1 MSPGRRRY
9 KDMEGFLIRGWNPIV
24 PGWRWLY
31 SRAPISDRPEWL
43 GFPHRARRCPAGG
56 SPFSSPGCR
65 SCRYMEM
72 FLNRGWGAIIP
83 GCGEIVG
90 FPRGVTPTARAA
102 RPHWPRV
109 GGRCASA
116 RLGLG
121 PTVGTTTHVTQETNA
136 DYRVS
141 RVSAQQCENRG
152 SMTMLRDVSG
162 PFLVVVWISD
172 RFGGLFDAGDRVIY
186 CRTMWVLRRA
196 CGFRA

>member
-1 MSPGRRRY
+1 M
-9 KDMEGFLIRGWNPIV
+9 KCFLIRGWDTIV

-31 SRAPISDRPEWL
+31 SRAPSDQRWV
-43 GFPHRARRCPAGG
+43 GG
-56 SPFSSPGCR
+56 VGVSTPCGAVSTQRSTFSSPDCR
-65 SCRYMEM
+65 NYISMKG
-72 FLNRGWGAIIP
+72 FLNQGWGSIP
-83 GCGEIVG
+83 GRGEIVG